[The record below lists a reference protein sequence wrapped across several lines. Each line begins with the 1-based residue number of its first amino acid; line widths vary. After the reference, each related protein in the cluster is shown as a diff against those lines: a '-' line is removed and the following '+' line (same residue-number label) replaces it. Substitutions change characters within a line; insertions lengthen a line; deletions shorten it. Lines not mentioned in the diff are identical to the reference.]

1 VRRPVLAAALL
12 AAALLTGCTA
22 GGDDGGDGGAQTASA
37 PAGATADGAGEAAA
51 GAVPPQAALDAAVDL
66 TDPAAPLARVG
77 PAATAL
83 IRTAELT
90 VRVDDLRAAAQRVA
104 DIAVDSGGSVSAER
118 SSGQDGRREAT
129 LLLRVPPE
137 RFDTAVAAL
146 AGLGEEQSR
155 SLATE
160 DVSDQVVDLES
171 RLATQRA
178 SVERVRALLAQAENL
193 GEVVQIEGELTRR
206 TADLESLQ
214 ARLAAL
220 TERVQMSTITLNLYA
235 GQSPAAGDDDVAGFT
250 DGVRAGWAAFLA
262 TARVLAATV
271 GALLPFVPLAL
282 LAALGWRLW
291 SRRTAATA
299 R

>member
-12 AAALLTGCTA
+12 AAAALLTGCS
-22 GGDDGGDGGAQTASA
+22 GDGGGDGGAQTASA
-37 PAGATADGAGEAAA
+37 PAGGAADGAGEAAA
-51 GAVPPQAALDAAVDL
+51 GAVPPQAALDAAVPDL
-66 TDPAAPLARVG
+66 TDPAAPLGRVG

-83 IRTAELT
+83 IRTAELS
-90 VRVDDLRAAAQRVA
+90 VRVDDPRAAAQRA
-104 DIAVDSGGSVSAER
+104 GDIAVDSGGSVSAER

-137 RFDTAVAAL
+137 RFETAVAAL

-160 DVSDQVVDLES
+160 GVSDQVVDLES

-220 TERVQMSTITLNLYA
+220 TERVQMSTITLHLYA
-235 GQSPAAGDDDVAGFT
+235 GQSAAAGDDLAGFT
-250 DGVRAGWAAFLA
+250 DGVRAGSAAFLA

-291 SRRTAATA
+291 SRRTTATA
-299 R
+299 G